1 MLDNC
6 TYNRAKVMHELS
18 KICWFIE
25 KHALADAQKA
35 GKNEDLEFLKK
46 LSNDLSKYIN
56 TMDDCVCSCE

>member
-1 MLDNC
+1 
-6 TYNRAKVMHELS
+6 MHELS